1 MPNRREK
8 LNLKKKSLKLLI
20 DGFKVLDQPWVER
33 TCIIF

>member
-8 LNLKKKSLKLLI
+8 LNIKKKPLKLLI
-20 DGFKVLDQPWVER
+20 GDFKVLDQPWVER